1 VGPRTHL
8 LRAGGPTAA
17 ALRLGPAGALAFAG
31 VLCGA
36 LAFAETAPAPAP
48 PQLPSEIVYGGDDAF
63 PPYEFR
69 DEHGQPAGFNVDL
82 IRAIAGRQGMRVKVE
97 LMPWARVRG
106 ALRDGRIDVAAM
118 YRSPQRAR
126 EVDFAIPHELIY
138 QEMFVRAGQ
147 PALRSLADLAGKRIL
162 VETDTLSVDQLA
174 DLGYGAQLVRMASE
188 PEALRRLADGFG
200 DVAIVTQTAG
210 RPFLYR
216 SALAGRIAP
225 TGPPILLSEYAFVT
239 NRGRAVLL
247 AAINDGLVAVKG
259 SGEYERLYTRWVR
272 PAGAGR
278 LLRIAAWFLGACV
291 LLILSTVV
299 WNASLRRQVA
309 RQTDALRREFA
320 AKEQAQAA
328 LAESELALR
337 RAQKMEAI
345 GRLAGGVAHD
355 FNNILTVISACG
367 SLLRLDLERS
377 GAATGLVDDILKAAE
392 RAARLTRQLLA
403 FSRSAPPETARL
415 DLGEIVRDMLTMI
428 RRLVGEDVVVEAFTP
443 EARLVVEAETSQIEQ
458 ILLNLAANARDAMPS
473 GGRLVIRVEP
483 RTLAEG
489 NALALP
495 PGDYAAVTVA
505 DDGTGMD
512 QATLGRM
519 FEPLFTTKEAGKGT
533 GIGLSA
539 VVDNVAKLRG
549 KVTVESARGRGTSFT
564 FTLPACNAAP
574 GPVHDTAAAGRAQA
588 PRAGRQTILLV
599 EDDEA
604 LRRTARTALER
615 AGHRVVTACDGQDA
629 LEVAARD
636 DAFSL
641 LVTDVVMPRLGGAQC
656 AAALRERRGGRPLPV
671 LYVSGYL
678 HESEALGLEAPHT
691 AILAKPYGIADLV
704 DAVERLASA
713 AADQPAGT

>member
-1 VGPRTHL
+1 MTKR
-8 LRAGGPTAA
+8 RAIAP
-17 ALRLGPAGALAFAG
+17 G
-31 VLCGA
+31 VLLCGA
-36 LAFAETAPAPAP
+36 LLLAHAFALPAAPVTLPSP
-48 PQLPSEIVYGGDDAF
+48 LPSEIVYGGDDAF

-69 DEHGQPAGFNVDL
+69 DAHGEPAGFNVDL
-82 IRAIAGRQGMRVKVE
+82 IRAISARQGMRVRIE

-106 ALRDGRIDVAAM
+106 ALREGRIDVAAM

-126 EVDFAIPHELIY
+126 EVDFAIPHEMIY
-138 QEMFVRAGQ
+138 QEMFVRSGQ

-162 VETDTLSVDQLA
+162 VEIDTLSVDQLT
-174 DLGYGAQLVRMASE
+174 DLGYGPQLLRMASE
-188 PEALRRLADGFG
+188 PEALRKLADGTG
-200 DVAIVTQTAG
+200 DVAIVTQTPG

-216 SALAGRIAP
+216 SELAGRVAP

-239 NRGRAVLL
+239 NRGRGVLL

-259 SGEYERLYTRWVR
+259 SGDYERLYARWVR
-272 PAGAGR
+272 PGGSGR

-291 LLILSTVV
+291 LVILGSVA

-309 RQTDALRREFA
+309 RQTDALRRGFEE
-320 AKEQAQAA
+320 KERAQAA

-367 SLLRLDLERS
+367 SLQRLDLERS
-377 GAATGLVDDILKAAE
+377 RAPTALVDDILKAAE

-403 FSRSAPPETARL
+403 FSRSAPPEAVRL

-443 EARLVVEAETSQIEQ
+443 ESCLVVEAETSQIEQ
-458 ILLNLAANARDAMPS
+458 VLLNLAANARDAMPN
-473 GGRLVIRVEP
+473 GGRLVIKVEP

-495 PGDYAAVTVA
+495 PGDYAAVTVT
-505 DDGTGMD
+505 DDGIGMD
-512 QATLGRM
+512 EATLGRI

-539 VVDNVAKLRG
+539 VVSNVAKLRG
-549 KVTVESARGRGTSFT
+549 KVSIESARGRGTSLT
-564 FTLPACNAAP
+564 FTLPLSRAAP
-574 GPVHDTAAAGRAQA
+574 GPVRHAAQGERAQA
-588 PRAGRQTILLV
+588 PRLARQTILLV

-615 AGHRVVTACDGQDA
+615 AGHRVITARDGQDA
-629 LEVAARD
+629 LELARD
-636 DAFSL
+636 DDFSL
-641 LVTDVVMPRLGGAQC
+641 LVTDVVMPRLGGAAC
-656 AAALRERRGGRPLPV
+656 AAALRERRSGLPV
-671 LYVSGYL
+671 LYVSGYV

-704 DAVERLASA
+704 DAVERLAAGA
-713 AADQPAGT
+713 ASEPDGA